1 MNVRLDIYPLLLR
14 ILGDRTAAHENGS
27 DTSIV
32 LCFEQFGVKARNPRE
47 VTLWGPSWLIACAI
61 DESNDEIE
69 ITDFQGNPT
78 DCYRHAVMLRLTF

>member
-1 MNVRLDIYPLLLR
+1 MDARLDIYPLLLR
-14 ILGDRTAAHENGS
+14 ILHDQEATHERHT

-32 LCFEQFGVKARNPRE
+32 VCFEQFGVKARNPRE

-61 DESNDEIE
+61 DEMTDQIE

-78 DCYRHAVMLRLTF
+78 DCYRHAVLLRLTF